1 MLIPEKI
8 IFSTVSTGE
17 LCESPAGGPQQQHP
31 PSHTL
36 NSILILIQYKAHIE
50 KRLRILLHLS

>member
-1 MLIPEKI
+1 MKKCMLIPENI

-17 LCESPAGGPQQQHP
+17 LCESTAGGPQQQPP

-36 NSILILIQYKAHIE
+36 QGGVIQYNTWMGHTE
-50 KRLRILLHLS
+50 K